1 MHPMY
6 LAYNPP
12 EMLPSNVLNPKHSEQ
27 SKRKRDSSDRSS
39 PFTVENLIQR
49 EDLVNPER
57 WWWFGV
63 IATSLGGIAL
73 MYA

>member
-1 MHPMY
+1 MY
-6 LAYNPP
+6 LAYETP
-12 EMLPSNVLNPKHSEQ
+12 EILPTTTLNPLHTQAHK
-27 SKRKRDSSDRSS
+27 SKRDLSDSSSS
-39 PFTVENLIQR
+39 FVIQNLIQS
-49 EDLVNPER
+49 EGLVSPER

>member
-1 MHPMY
+1 MY
-6 LAYNPP
+6 LAYETPQI
-12 EMLPSNVLNPKHSEQ
+12 LPSTTLNPLHTQAPK
-27 SKRKRDSSDRSS
+27 SKRDLGDTSS
-39 PFTVENLIQR
+39 PFGIQSLIQS
-49 EDLVNPER
+49 EGLVSPER